1 MKTEPIVIERIL
13 NASINSVWQALT
25 DNQKMKQWYFDIEE
39 FEPEVGFEFKFYGGS
54 EEKKYLHICKVTEVV
69 PYHKLIYSWH
79 YDSQPGMSYV
89 TFELSE
95 EGEKT
100 RLKLTHE
107 GLESFPADRDSAF
120 AKDNFTEGWN
130 MIIGTLLKEYLEK
143 E

>member
-1 MKTEPIVIERIL
+1 MKTEPVVIERTL

-39 FEPEVGFEFKFYGGS
+39 FEPEVGFEFKFYGGN

-69 PYHKLIYSWH
+69 PGHKLIYSWH
-79 YDSQPGMSYV
+79 YDGHPGMSYV
-89 TFELSE
+89 TFELAE

>member
-1 MKTEPIVIERIL
+1 MKTEPIVIERTL
-13 NASINSVWQALT
+13 NASIDSVWQALT
-25 DNQKMKQWYFDIEE
+25 DSQKMKQWYFDIEE
-39 FEPEVGFEFKFYGGS
+39 FEPEVGFEFKFYGGN

-79 YDSQPGMSYV
+79 YDKQPGMSYV

-100 RLKLTHE
+100 RLRLTHE

>member
-1 MKTEPIVIERIL
+1 MKTEPIVIERTL
-13 NASINSVWQALT
+13 NASIDSVWQALT

-69 PYHKLIYSWH
+69 PNHKLIYSWH
-79 YDSQPGMSYV
+79 YDKQPGMSYV